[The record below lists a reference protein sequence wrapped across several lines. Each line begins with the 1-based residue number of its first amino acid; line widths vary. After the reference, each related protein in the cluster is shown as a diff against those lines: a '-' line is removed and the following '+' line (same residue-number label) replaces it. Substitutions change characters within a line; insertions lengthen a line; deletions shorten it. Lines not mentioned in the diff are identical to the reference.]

1 MDSIWDISLP
11 RWLVSLLIVYLTM
24 PLVVYYIVPYL
35 VVGSGSVK
43 KSIIIY
49 VLGDLGHSPRICYH
63 ARSFSSKGFQVE
75 LCGYVDSDLPEFII
89 NDHNITVHALQR
101 RYAAKGGIVNMVK
114 KVVCQFVGIINHLWE
129 LRGSDYILIQNPPS
143 IPILPIVAIYRL
155 LTGTKLI
162 IDWHNL
168 AYSILRL
175 RYHGNT
181 FHPLV
186 IISILVEL
194 IFSHMADY
202 NLTVTKAMKEF
213 LVNRFLVRSKRCYV
227 LYDRPA
233 TQFRPFNFSKTEKT
247 TPEQDLEDRQE
258 FLRTEPFIKD
268 FIPEGFDLT
277 KGDKIIVTSTSFT
290 PDEDIGILLGALKIY
305 ENSFDKFDKSLPKI
319 LCFITGKGPLKSKY
333 LKDVKSFKDW
343 NRVQIEFVWLS
354 SEDYPKLLQLCD
366 YGISL
371 HTSSSGL
378 DLPMKILDMFGSGL
392 PVIALNY
399 PVLDELVEHDVNGLK
414 FGDRRELHESLIF
427 AVKDEKIAKT
437 LKEGALKE
445 SRYRWQSS
453 WESCIKETKIVH

>member
-1 MDSIWDISLP
+1 MSLLDITLP
-11 RWLVSLLIVYLTM
+11 RWLVSLLIIYLTI
-24 PLVVYYIVPYL
+24 PFVVYYIVPYL
-35 VVGSGSVK
+35 VVGSASVK
-43 KSIIIY
+43 KTIIIY

-75 LCGYVDSDLPEFII
+75 LCGYVDSTLPEFIV
-89 NDHNITVHALQR
+89 NNHNITVHALPKR
-101 RYAAKGGIVNMVK
+101 SAKAGGIIGMVK
-114 KVVCQFVGIINHLWE
+114 KVVSQVVGIIRHLWE
-129 LRGSDYILIQNPPS
+129 LRGSNYILIQNPPS
-143 IPILPIVAIYRL
+143 IPILPIVAVYRL

-175 RYHGNT
+175 KYHGNT

-186 IISILVEL
+186 IVSILVEL

-213 LVNRFLVRSKRCYV
+213 LVNRFWIRSKRCYI

-233 TQFRPFNFSKTEKT
+233 TQFRPFNSDKKETISLK
-247 TPEQDLEDRQE
+247 QDLGDREE
-258 FLRTEPFIKD
+258 FLKTEPFIKD
-268 FIPEGFDLT
+268 LIPEGFDLI

-290 PDEDIGILLGALKIY
+290 PDEDISVLLGALKIY
-305 ENSFDKFDKSLPKI
+305 ENSYDKFDKSLPKI

-333 LKDVKSFKDW
+333 VKDVESFEDW
-343 NRVQIEFVWLS
+343 NRVHIEFVWLS

-427 AVKDEKIAKT
+427 AMKDEEIAKT
-437 LKEGALKE
+437 LKQGALKE

-453 WESCIKETKIVH
+453 WESCMKETKIVH